1 MTDQTH
7 SIRLFIATPLKENDR
22 VFLTPR
28 QSHYLLNVMRLNIGQ
43 NFLVFNG
50 EDGEFLAQISEIQK
64 RIVHLTIKNQTHPQ
78 PPEHTL
84 NLLFAPLKGER
95 LGFLIEKATELG
107 VSDFIP
113 IFTKHT
119 VPSYIN
125 LERIEARA
133 IEAVEQCERLTIP
146 NVHESM
152 NLEEILEKWSSAE
165 PLFFCE
171 ERSSAPLLAETLQKD
186 KRGCSFLIGPEG
198 GFSKEEKELLR
209 SKSFVKPV
217 SLGAQILR
225 AETAAI
231 MSLCLFM
238 AFSQKGT

>member
-1 MTDQTH
+1 MNDQTH

-28 QSHYLLNVMRLNIGQ
+28 QSHYLLNVMRLSVGQ
-43 NFLVFNG
+43 SFLIFNG
-50 EDGEFLAQISEIQK
+50 QDGEFLAQISEIQK
-64 RIVHLTIKNQTHPQ
+64 RIVHLTIKKQTHPQ
-78 PPEHTL
+78 PKSNTL

-133 IEAVEQCERLTIP
+133 IEAVEQCERLGIP

-152 NLEEILEKWSSAE
+152 SLEDMLEKWSPSE
-165 PLFFCE
+165 SLFFCE
-171 ERSSAPLLAETLQKD
+171 ERSDASPLSEALKKEP
-186 KRGCSFLIGPEG
+186 RGCSFLVGPEG
-198 GFSKEEKELLR
+198 GFSTEEKELLK

-217 SLGAQILR
+217 SLGSQILR
-225 AETAAI
+225 SETAAI

-238 AFSQKGT
+238 ASTQKGV